1 MAVGMAMKADQV
13 GQYNYSKKI
22 TLFVV
27 LSCMVA
33 SMGGILF
40 GYDIGI
46 SGSCLISLQAL
57 NFKDWNTFLKSIPI
71 YLRKYCNLIYGN
83 SVRILYDP
91 GKPSPNTVRF
101 RENWS
106 LNKLNK

>member
-1 MAVGMAMKADQV
+1 MAAGMSLKGDVV

-33 SMGGILF
+33 AMGGILF

-46 SGSCLISLQAL
+46 SGS
-57 NFKDWNTFLKSIPI
+57 
-71 YLRKYCNLIYGN
+71 
-83 SVRILYDP
+83 
-91 GKPSPNTVRF
+91 
-101 RENWS
+101 
-106 LNKLNK
+106 